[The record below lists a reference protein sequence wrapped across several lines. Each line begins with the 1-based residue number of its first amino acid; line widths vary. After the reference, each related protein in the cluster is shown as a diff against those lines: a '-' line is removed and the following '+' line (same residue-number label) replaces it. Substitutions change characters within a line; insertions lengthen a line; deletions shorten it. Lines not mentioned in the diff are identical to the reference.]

1 MVAPRPSG
9 IKSAVDRRVCWGTKV
24 RCETQ
29 ARSRAPSRG
38 VFGGLSVACST
49 RSSAVTTA
57 EPASAASSDDT
68 GFVGTA
74 RGLWRDERVE
84 IVATILLSMSVVLS
98 AWAAYQATKWSGEQA
113 DKYAS
118 SAALRAQASSHN
130 TVASRQLQIDVAT
143 FLAWSQAA
151 AQKDQAL
158 ADFLR
163 TRFRAEFVPAFDA
176 WQKGAPR
183 DAQGLPAG
191 TPFDQPQYVLAE
203 QTAAN
208 DVLAQADAAM
218 AEAQRDNDI
227 GDRFILTAVLF
238 ASVLFFAGTAA
249 KFRPPWIRWS
259 MIVVAVVVF
268 TIGVGV
274 VLSLPQDLSL

>member
-1 MVAPRPSG
+1 MWTVHAPHWLVSQPTWVPVRSRSSRRAWTRSRLGSTSSSRACPIDDERDVFAHG
-9 IKSAVDRRVCWGTKV
+9 REPPATRAMTGAMAVLLDPLGSPTPGLGPPRRGNRWWHRGRRESSRRWTLACRWGAKV
-24 RCETQ
+24 RCESQ

-118 SAALRAQASSHN
+118 SGALRAQASSHN
-130 TVASRQLQIDVAT
+130 TSRRASCRSTSRHSSPGRRQPLR
-143 FLAWSQAA
+143 
-151 AQKDQAL
+151 
-158 ADFLR
+158 R
-163 TRFRAEFVPAFDA
+163 TRRSPISCGRGSVPSSSPLSTRGGRRVARCA
-176 WQKGAPR
+176 GASGR
-183 DAQGLPAG
+183 D
-191 TPFDQPQYVLAE
+191 
-203 QTAAN
+203 
-208 DVLAQADAAM
+208 
-218 AEAQRDNDI
+218 
-227 GDRFILTAVLF
+227 
-238 ASVLFFAGTAA
+238 
-249 KFRPPWIRWS
+249 
-259 MIVVAVVVF
+259 
-268 TIGVGV
+268 
-274 VLSLPQDLSL
+274 SL